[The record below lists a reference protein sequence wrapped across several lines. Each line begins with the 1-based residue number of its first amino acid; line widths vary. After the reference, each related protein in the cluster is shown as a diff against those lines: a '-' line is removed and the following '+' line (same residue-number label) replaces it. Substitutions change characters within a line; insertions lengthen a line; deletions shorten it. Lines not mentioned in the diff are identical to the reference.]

1 MICATKLGNSKKHN
15 WTFCVNYLKL
25 SYIDKIMELNKLL
38 CREEQEQQMIA
49 FLSKYN
55 KHDEKEKRGIYIHG
69 TPGCGKTMF
78 ANIILKQMGYDVITY
93 MVSDSR
99 NKNIVESINVSNM
112 ADTNVMSFFC
122 KKKKKIAIV
131 MDEIECMNN
140 GDKGGINTLIKL
152 IRPKKTKKQK
162 LEQMTYIPIICIG
175 NTTYDKKMKELM
187 KCCFVVELR
196 SPSMPQLKKLMDL
209 YVPRYASYYKE
220 IKDLKKVFQMI
231 HAEKVGFQG
240 NIQTM
245 LYSPMHEDSR
255 QITMRLLNTSVSFSD
270 HVYIN
275 DTERTII
282 SLLWHEN
289 VIDLLKKKT
298 SLYLIFLKE
307 ICYADYLDRIMFQKQ
322 LWGLNEISFLLKT
335 FYTNYLFHQET
346 RPKIQDIRFTK
357 VLTKYSTEYNNNGFI
372 QKMCSE
378 LCLDKKDLLLYMQSL
393 KPAYTDTQIAQK
405 FEHTDITL
413 LDIQRIYRY
422 MNKCLE

>member
-1 MICATKLGNSKKHN
+1 
-15 WTFCVNYLKL
+15 
-25 SYIDKIMELNKLL
+25 
-38 CREEQEQQMIA
+38 
-49 FLSKYN
+49 
-55 KHDEKEKRGIYIHG
+55 
-69 TPGCGKTMF
+69 
-78 ANIILKQMGYDVITY
+78 
-93 MVSDSR
+93 
-99 NKNIVESINVSNM
+99 
-112 ADTNVMSFFC
+112 
-122 KKKKKIAIV
+122 
-131 MDEIECMNN
+131 
-140 GDKGGINTLIKL
+140 
-152 IRPKKTKKQK
+152 
-162 LEQMTYIPIICIG
+162 
-175 NTTYDKKMKELM
+175 M
-187 KCCFVVELR
+187 KCCFVVELKP
-196 SPSMPQLKKLMDL
+196 PSLFQLKHLMDI
-209 YVPRYASYYKE
+209 YVPKYASYYKE

-240 NIQTM
+240 NIQNM
-245 LYSPMHEDSR
+245 LYSPIHEDSR

-275 DTERTII
+275 DTDRTII

-289 VIDLLKKKT
+289 IIDLLKNKT
-298 SLYLIFLKE
+298 SLYLTFLKE

-335 FYTNYLFHQET
+335 FYTNYLFHQES

-393 KPAYTDTQIAQK
+393 KPAYTDTQITQK

>member
-1 MICATKLGNSKKHN
+1 
-15 WTFCVNYLKL
+15 
-25 SYIDKIMELNKLL
+25 MELNTLL
-38 CREEQEQQMIA
+38 CREEQEHQMIA

-78 ANIILKQMGYDVITY
+78 ANTILKKMGYDVITY

-112 ADTNVMSFFC
+112 ADTNVMSIFC
-122 KKKKKIAIV
+122 KKRTKIAIV

-140 GDKGGINTLIKL
+140 GDKGGINSLIKL

-187 KCCFVVELR
+187 KCCFVVELKP
-196 SPSMPQLKKLMDL
+196 PSLPQLKELMDL
-209 YVPRYASYYKE
+209 YIPRYASYYKE

-240 NIQTM
+240 NIRNM
-245 LYSPMHEDSR
+245 LYSPIHEDSR
-255 QITMRLLNTSVSFSD
+255 QITMRLLNNPVTFSE

-289 VIDLLKKKT
+289 IIDLLKKKT

-335 FYTNYLFHQET
+335 FYTNYLFHQEN

-372 QKMCSE
+372 QKMCTE

-393 KPAYTDTQIAQK
+393 KPTFTDSQIAQK

>member
-1 MICATKLGNSKKHN
+1 
-15 WTFCVNYLKL
+15 
-25 SYIDKIMELNKLL
+25 MELNKLL

-78 ANIILKQMGYDVITY
+78 ANTILKKMGYDVITY

-112 ADTNVMSFFC
+112 ADTNVMSIFC
-122 KKKKKIAIV
+122 KKRTKIAIV

-140 GDKGGINTLIKL
+140 GDKGGINSLIKL

-187 KCCFVVELR
+187 KCCFVVELKP
-196 SPSMPQLKKLMDL
+196 PSLPQLKELMDL
-209 YVPRYASYYKE
+209 YVPRYAAYYKE

-245 LYSPMHEDSR
+245 LYSPIHEDSR
-255 QITMRLLNTSVSFSD
+255 QITMRLLNTPVAFSD

-289 VIDLLKKKT
+289 IIDLLKRKT
-298 SLYLIFLKE
+298 TLYLTFLKE

-335 FYTNYLFHQET
+335 FYTNYLFHQEV

-393 KPAYTDTQIAQK
+393 KPTYTDAQIAQK

>member
-1 MICATKLGNSKKHN
+1 
-15 WTFCVNYLKL
+15 
-25 SYIDKIMELNKLL
+25 MELNKLL

-78 ANIILKQMGYDVITY
+78 ANAILKKMGYDVITY

-112 ADTNVMSFFC
+112 ADTNVMSIFC
-122 KKKKKIAIV
+122 KKKTKIAIV

-140 GDKGGINTLIKL
+140 GDKGGINSLIKL

-187 KCCFVVELR
+187 KCCFVVELKP
-196 SPSMPQLKKLMDL
+196 PSLLQLKQLMEL
-209 YVPRYASYYKE
+209 YVPKYASYYKE

-245 LYSPMHEDSR
+245 LYSPIHEDSR
-255 QITMRLLNTSVSFSD
+255 QITMRLLNTPVSFSD

-289 VIDLLKKKT
+289 IIDLLKKKT
-298 SLYLIFLKE
+298 PLYLSFLKE

-372 QKMCSE
+372 QKMCTE

-393 KPAYTDTQIAQK
+393 KPTYTDAQIAQK

>member
-1 MICATKLGNSKKHN
+1 
-15 WTFCVNYLKL
+15 
-25 SYIDKIMELNKLL
+25 MELNKLL

-78 ANIILKQMGYDVITY
+78 ANSILKKMGYDVITY

-112 ADTNVMSFFC
+112 ADTNVMSIFC
-122 KKKKKIAIV
+122 KKKTKIAIV

-140 GDKGGINTLIKL
+140 GDKGGINSLIKL

-187 KCCFVVELR
+187 KCCFVVELKP
-196 SPSMPQLKKLMDL
+196 PSLFQIKELMEL
-209 YVPRYASYYKE
+209 YVPKYASYYKE

-240 NIQTM
+240 NIKNM
-245 LYSPMHEDSR
+245 LYSPIHEDSR
-255 QITMRLLNTSVSFSD
+255 QITMRLLNTPVSFSE

-289 VIDLLKKKT
+289 IIDLLKKKT
-298 SLYLIFLKE
+298 SLYLTFLKE

-335 FYTNYLFHQET
+335 FYTNYLFHQEV

-372 QKMCSE
+372 QKMCTE

-393 KPAYTDTQIAQK
+393 KPTYTDAQIAQK

>member
-1 MICATKLGNSKKHN
+1 
-15 WTFCVNYLKL
+15 
-25 SYIDKIMELNKLL
+25 MELNKLL

-78 ANIILKQMGYDVITY
+78 ANTILKKMGYDVITY

-112 ADTNVMSFFC
+112 ADTNVMSIFC
-122 KKKKKIAIV
+122 KKRTKIAIV

-140 GDKGGINTLIKL
+140 GDKGGINSLIKL

-187 KCCFVVELR
+187 KCCFVVELKP
-196 SPSMPQLKKLMDL
+196 PSLLQLKQLMDL
-209 YVPRYASYYKE
+209 YVPKYASYYKE

-245 LYSPMHEDSR
+245 LYSPIHEDSR
-255 QITMRLLNTSVSFSD
+255 QITMRLLNTPVSFSD

-289 VIDLLKKKT
+289 IIDLLKKKT
-298 SLYLIFLKE
+298 PLYLTFLKE

-372 QKMCSE
+372 QKMCTE

-393 KPAYTDTQIAQK
+393 KPTYTDAQIAQK

>member
-1 MICATKLGNSKKHN
+1 
-15 WTFCVNYLKL
+15 
-25 SYIDKIMELNKLL
+25 MELNKLL

-78 ANIILKQMGYDVITY
+78 ANTILKKMGYDVITY

-112 ADTNVMSFFC
+112 ADTNVMSIFC
-122 KKKKKIAIV
+122 KKKTKIAIL

-187 KCCFVVELR
+187 KCCFVVELKP
-196 SPSMPQLKKLMDL
+196 PSMPQLKKLMDL

-255 QITMRLLNTSVSFSD
+255 QITMRLLNTSVSFSE

-289 VIDLLKKKT
+289 IIDLLKKKP
-298 SLYLIFLKE
+298 SLYLTFLKE

-372 QKMCSE
+372 QKLCSE

-393 KPAYTDTQIAQK
+393 KPTYTDAQIAQK

>member
-1 MICATKLGNSKKHN
+1 
-15 WTFCVNYLKL
+15 
-25 SYIDKIMELNKLL
+25 MELNTLL

-78 ANIILKQMGYDVITY
+78 ANTILKKMGYDVITY

-112 ADTNVMSFFC
+112 ADTNVMSIFC
-122 KKKKKIAIV
+122 KKRTKIAIV

-140 GDKGGINTLIKL
+140 GDKGGINSLIKL

-187 KCCFVVELR
+187 KCCFVVELKP
-196 SPSMPQLKKLMDL
+196 PSLPQLKELMDL

-240 NIQTM
+240 NIRTM
-245 LYSPMHEDSR
+245 LYSPIHEDSR
-255 QITMRLLNTSVSFSD
+255 QITMRLLNTPVAFSE

-289 VIDLLKKKT
+289 IIDLLKKKT
-298 SLYLIFLKE
+298 PLYLTFLKE

-335 FYTNYLFHQET
+335 FYTNYLFHQES

-393 KPAYTDTQIAQK
+393 KPAFTDAQIAQK

>member
-1 MICATKLGNSKKHN
+1 
-15 WTFCVNYLKL
+15 
-25 SYIDKIMELNKLL
+25 MELNTLL
-38 CREEQEQQMIA
+38 CREEQENQMIA

-69 TPGCGKTMF
+69 SPGCGKTMF
-78 ANIILKQMGYDVITY
+78 ATTILKKMGYDVITY

-112 ADTNVMSFFC
+112 ADTNVMSIFC
-122 KKKKKIAIV
+122 KKRRKIAIV

-140 GDKGGINTLIKL
+140 GDKGGINSLIKL

-187 KCCFVVELR
+187 KCCFVVEL
-196 SPSMPQLKKLMDL
+196 SPPSLPQLKQLMDL
-209 YVPRYASYYKE
+209 YVPKYASYYKE

-245 LYSPMHEDSR
+245 LYSPVHEDSR
-255 QITMRLLNTSVSFSD
+255 QITMRLLNTPVSFSE

-289 VIDLLKKKT
+289 IIDLLKKKT
-298 SLYLIFLKE
+298 SLYLTFLKE

-335 FYTNYLFHQET
+335 FYTNYLFHQEP

-372 QKMCSE
+372 QKMCTE

-393 KPAYTDTQIAQK
+393 KPTYTDAQIAQK

-422 MNKCLE
+422 MNKSLE

>member
-1 MICATKLGNSKKHN
+1 
-15 WTFCVNYLKL
+15 
-25 SYIDKIMELNKLL
+25 MELNTLL

-78 ANIILKQMGYDVITY
+78 ANTILKKMGYDVITY

-112 ADTNVMSFFC
+112 ADTNVMSIFC
-122 KKKKKIAIV
+122 KKRTKIAIV

-140 GDKGGINTLIKL
+140 GDKGGINSLIKL

-187 KCCFVVELR
+187 KCCFVVELKP
-196 SPSMPQLKKLMDL
+196 PSLPQLKQLMDL

-245 LYSPMHEDSR
+245 LYSPIHEDSR
-255 QITMRLLNTSVSFSD
+255 QITMRLLNTPVSFSD

-289 VIDLLKKKT
+289 IIDLLKRKT
-298 SLYLIFLKE
+298 PLYLTFLKE

-335 FYTNYLFHQET
+335 FYTNYLFHQEV

-372 QKMCSE
+372 QKMCTE

-393 KPAYTDTQIAQK
+393 KPTYTDAQIAQK

>member
-1 MICATKLGNSKKHN
+1 
-15 WTFCVNYLKL
+15 
-25 SYIDKIMELNKLL
+25 
-38 CREEQEQQMIA
+38 
-49 FLSKYN
+49 
-55 KHDEKEKRGIYIHG
+55 
-69 TPGCGKTMF
+69 
-78 ANIILKQMGYDVITY
+78 
-93 MVSDSR
+93 
-99 NKNIVESINVSNM
+99 
-112 ADTNVMSFFC
+112 
-122 KKKKKIAIV
+122 
-131 MDEIECMNN
+131 
-140 GDKGGINTLIKL
+140 
-152 IRPKKTKKQK
+152 

-187 KCCFVVELR
+187 KCCFVIELK
-196 SPSMPQLKKLMDL
+196 PPTILQLKHLMDV
-209 YVPRYASYYKE
+209 YVPKYASYYRD

-240 NIQTM
+240 NIQNM
-245 LYSPMHEDSR
+245 LYSPIHEDSR
-255 QITMRLLNTSVSFSD
+255 QITMRLLNTPVSFSD
-270 HVYIN
+270 HIYIN

-289 VIDLLKKKT
+289 IIDLLKKKT
-298 SLYLIFLKE
+298 SLYLSFLKE
-307 ICYADYLDRIMFQKQ
+307 ICYSDYLDRIMFQKQ

-335 FYTNYLFHQET
+335 FYTNYLFHQES

-393 KPAYTDTQIAQK
+393 KPTYTDSQIAQK

-413 LDIQRIYRY
+413 LDIQRMYRY

>member
-1 MICATKLGNSKKHN
+1 
-15 WTFCVNYLKL
+15 
-25 SYIDKIMELNKLL
+25 MELNKLL
-38 CREEQEQQMIA
+38 CREEKEQQMIA
-49 FLSKYN
+49 FLTKYN

-78 ANIILKQMGYDVITY
+78 ANIILKKMEYDVITY

-112 ADTNVMSFFC
+112 SDTNVMSIFC
-122 KKKKKIAIV
+122 KKKTKIAIV
-131 MDEIECMNN
+131 MDDIECMNN
-140 GDKGGINTLIKL
+140 GDKGGINSLIKL

-162 LEQMTYIPIICIG
+162 LEQITYIPIICIG

-187 KCCFVVELR
+187 KCCFVVELKP
-196 SPSMPQLKKLMDL
+196 PSLFQLKHLMDI
-209 YVPRYASYYKE
+209 YVPKYASYYKE

-240 NIQTM
+240 NIQNM
-245 LYSPMHEDSR
+245 LYSPIHEDSR

-275 DTERTII
+275 DTDRTII

-289 VIDLLKKKT
+289 IIDLLKNKT
-298 SLYLIFLKE
+298 SLYLTFLKE

-335 FYTNYLFHQET
+335 FYTNYLFHQES

-393 KPAYTDTQIAQK
+393 KPAYTDTQITQK

>member
-1 MICATKLGNSKKHN
+1 
-15 WTFCVNYLKL
+15 
-25 SYIDKIMELNKLL
+25 MELNTLL
-38 CREEQEQQMIA
+38 SREEQERQMIA

-78 ANIILKQMGYDVITY
+78 ANNVLKKMGYDVITY

-112 ADTNVMSFFC
+112 ADTNVMSIFC
-122 KKKKKIAIV
+122 KKRTKIAIV

-140 GDKGGINTLIKL
+140 GDKGGINSLIKL

-162 LEQMTYIPIICIG
+162 LEQITYIPIVCIG

-187 KCCFVVELR
+187 KCCFVVELK
-196 SPSMPQLKKLMDL
+196 SPTLPQLKQLMEL
-209 YVPRYASYYKE
+209 YVPKYASYYRD

-240 NIQTM
+240 DIQTM
-245 LYSPMHEDSR
+245 LYSPIHEDSR
-255 QITMRLLNTSVSFSD
+255 QITMRLLNTPVAFSD
-270 HVYIN
+270 HIYIN

-289 VIDLLKKKT
+289 IIDLLKKKS
-298 SLYLIFLKE
+298 SLYVTFLKE

-335 FYTNYLFHQET
+335 FYTNYLFHQEA

-393 KPAYTDTQIAQK
+393 KPTFTDAQIAQK

-422 MNKCLE
+422 MNKSLE

>member
-1 MICATKLGNSKKHN
+1 
-15 WTFCVNYLKL
+15 
-25 SYIDKIMELNKLL
+25 MELNKLL

-78 ANIILKQMGYDVITY
+78 ANTILKKMGYDVITY

-112 ADTNVMSFFC
+112 ADTNVMSIFC
-122 KKKKKIAIV
+122 KKKTKIAIV

-140 GDKGGINTLIKL
+140 GDKGGINSLIKL

-187 KCCFVVELR
+187 KCCFVVELKP
-196 SPSMPQLKKLMDL
+196 PSLLQLKQLMDL
-209 YVPRYASYYKE
+209 YVPKYASYYKE

-245 LYSPMHEDSR
+245 LYSPIHEDSR
-255 QITMRLLNTSVSFSD
+255 QITMRLLNTPVSFSD

-289 VIDLLKKKT
+289 IIDLLKKKT
-298 SLYLIFLKE
+298 PLYLTFLKE

-372 QKMCSE
+372 QKMCTE

-393 KPAYTDTQIAQK
+393 KPTYTDAQIAQK

>member
-1 MICATKLGNSKKHN
+1 
-15 WTFCVNYLKL
+15 
-25 SYIDKIMELNKLL
+25 MELNTLL
-38 CREEQEQQMIA
+38 SREEQEQQMIA

-69 TPGCGKTMF
+69 TPSCGKTTF
-78 ANIILKQMGYDVITY
+78 AHNVLKKMGYDVITY

-112 ADTNVMSFFC
+112 ADTNVMSIFC
-122 KKKKKIAIV
+122 KNRKKIAIV

-140 GDKGGINTLIKL
+140 GDKGGINSLIKL

-162 LEQMTYIPIICIG
+162 LEQMTYIPIVCIG

-187 KCCFVVELR
+187 KCCFVIELNPP
-196 SPSMPQLKKLMDL
+196 SPIQLKKLMEI
-209 YVPRYASYYKE
+209 YVPKYVSHYKE

-240 NIQTM
+240 DIKTM
-245 LYSPMHEDSR
+245 LYSPIHEDSR
-255 QITMRLLNTSVSFSD
+255 QITMRLLNTPVAFSD

-289 VIDLLKKKT
+289 IIDLLKNKS
-298 SLYLIFLKE
+298 SLYLRFLKE

-335 FYTNYLFHQET
+335 FYTNYLFHQEVQ
-346 RPKIQDIRFTK
+346 PKIKDIRFTK

-393 KPAYTDTQIAQK
+393 KPTYTDAQIAQK

-422 MNKCLE
+422 MNKSLE

>member
-1 MICATKLGNSKKHN
+1 
-15 WTFCVNYLKL
+15 
-25 SYIDKIMELNKLL
+25 MELNTLL

-69 TPGCGKTMF
+69 PPGCGKTIF
-78 ANIILKQMGYDVITY
+78 ANNILKKMDYDVITY

-112 ADTNVMSFFC
+112 ADTNVMSIFC
-122 KKKKKIAIV
+122 KKRTKIAIV

-140 GDKGGINTLIKL
+140 GDKGGINSLIKL

-187 KCCFVVELR
+187 KCCFVVELKP
-196 SPSMPQLKKLMDL
+196 PSLLQLKQLMDI

-245 LYSPMHEDSR
+245 LYSPIHEDSR
-255 QITMRLLNTSVSFSD
+255 QITMRLLNTPVAFSD

-289 VIDLLKKKT
+289 IIDLLKKKT
-298 SLYLIFLKE
+298 SLYLTFLKE

-335 FYTNYLFHQET
+335 FYTNYLFHQEV

-372 QKMCSE
+372 QKMCTE

-393 KPAYTDTQIAQK
+393 KPTYTDAQIAQK

>member
-1 MICATKLGNSKKHN
+1 
-15 WTFCVNYLKL
+15 
-25 SYIDKIMELNKLL
+25 MELNKLL
-38 CREEQEQQMIA
+38 CREEQEQHMIA
-49 FLSKYN
+49 FLTKYN

-78 ANIILKQMGYDVITY
+78 ANIILKKMGYDVITY

-112 ADTNVMSFFC
+112 SDTNVMSIFC
-122 KKKKKIAIV
+122 KKKTKIAIV
-131 MDEIECMNN
+131 MDDIECMNN
-140 GDKGGINTLIKL
+140 GDKGGINSLIKL

-162 LEQMTYIPIICIG
+162 LEQITYIPIICIG

-187 KCCFVVELR
+187 KCCFVVELKP
-196 SPSMPQLKKLMDL
+196 PSLFQLKHLMDI
-209 YVPRYASYYKE
+209 YVPKYASYYKE

-240 NIQTM
+240 NIQNM
-245 LYSPMHEDSR
+245 LYSPIHEDSR

-275 DTERTII
+275 DTDRTII

-289 VIDLLKKKT
+289 IIDLLKNKT
-298 SLYLIFLKE
+298 SLYLTFLKE

-335 FYTNYLFHQET
+335 FYTNYLFHQEL